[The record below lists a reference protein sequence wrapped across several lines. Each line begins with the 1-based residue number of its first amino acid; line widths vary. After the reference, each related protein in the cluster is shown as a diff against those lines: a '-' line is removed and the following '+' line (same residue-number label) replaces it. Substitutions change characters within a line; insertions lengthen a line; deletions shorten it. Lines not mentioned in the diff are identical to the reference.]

1 MTPALLILRKD
12 LVVLRRS
19 PALVGIL
26 LAYPIL
32 IAVLI
37 GLTATYANAKP
48 RVAFVD
54 EDNLPATVVVAG
66 HRFHIARTID
76 KVAQNVTIVRTSRSP
91 RGSCGRSSASSAARR

>member
-1 MTPALLILRKD
+1 SAGRGPHLRGGGRLRVRPALLILRKA

-19 PALVGIL
+19 PALVAIL
-26 LAYPIL
+26 LAYPVL
-32 IAVLI
+32 IAILI

-66 HRFHIARTID
+66 HRFHIPQPID
-76 KVAQNVTIVRTSRSP
+76 KVAKDLKIVP
-91 RGSCGRSSASSAARR
+91 